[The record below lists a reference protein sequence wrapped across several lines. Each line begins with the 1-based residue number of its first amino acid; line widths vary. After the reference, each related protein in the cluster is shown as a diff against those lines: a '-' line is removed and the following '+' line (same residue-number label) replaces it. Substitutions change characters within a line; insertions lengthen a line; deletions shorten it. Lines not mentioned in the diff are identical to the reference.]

1 MPKEA
6 FVPPD
11 VTDTGFED
19 ELPQEGNT
27 KRPKGARRGSVDQP
41 DVKGSKA
48 SAKAGA
54 VDGVESQGS
63 AQTATGPHAGPN
75 AGAAKK
81 KNDGAMMAM
90 QTPKGSSGN
99 KNADMGALIQQIKD
113 KRDGL
118 VHDTE
123 RDRKDQVLLKEQIE
137 RLQFNSEIVEDRL
150 ERRREVEAQ
159 YDKTL
164 KVTNLAYER
173 LMSTAAN
180 LQSALEG

>member
-11 VTDTGFED
+11 VNDTGFED
-19 ELPQEGNT
+19 ELPVEGNT
-27 KRPKGARRGSVDQP
+27 KRAAGARRASVDQG
-41 DVKGSKA
+41 DQAAKGSIA
-48 SAKAGA
+48 
-54 VDGVESQGS
+54 DGIESQGS
-63 AQTATGPHAGPN
+63 AQTNTGPHAGPN
-75 AGAAKK
+75 QGKAKAGA
-81 KNDGAMMAM
+81 AMMAM
-90 QTPKGSSGN
+90 QTPKGGSGN

-118 VHDTE
+118 VHDSE
-123 RDRKDQVLLKEQIE
+123 RDKKDQVLLKAQIE
-137 RLQFNSEIVEDRL
+137 RLQYNLEIVEDRL
-150 ERRREVEAQ
+150 DRRKEVQVQ